1 MFPTLAASTSSPEL
15 YGGGLITLILAL
27 LMLAV
32 CIMWIIFP
40 FVVDSHFRAMRK
52 LQGQTNLYLKRMA
65 EEVVQANAARRPAP
79 PEPPPLKAPPSVP
92 EKSDVYRI

>member
-1 MFPTLAASTSSPEL
+1 MFSSLAGSTSSSEL
-15 YGGGLITLILAL
+15 YGGGLIAMIIGLLI
-27 LMLAV
+27 LAV

-40 FVVDSHFRAMRK
+40 FAVDSHFTAMRK

-79 PEPPPLKAPPSVP
+79 SEPPVLKSPPT